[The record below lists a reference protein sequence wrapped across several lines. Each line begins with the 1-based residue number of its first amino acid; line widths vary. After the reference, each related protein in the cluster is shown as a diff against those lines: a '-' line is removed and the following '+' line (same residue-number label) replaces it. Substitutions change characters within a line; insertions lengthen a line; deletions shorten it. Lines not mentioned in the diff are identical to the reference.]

1 MRRVLR
7 ELEGGEPSGRRFKG
21 GAIALAVALLAA
33 WVALATV
40 FNPPPMGSVIRYVV
54 NPSTTDKCIK
64 SWKFGSTVIC
74 KVQARYAPSLAARSW
89 KPATA
94 FIPVASYGPEPRN
107 ASMKFKLH
115 GRGSFTGSG
124 VVVAVIDT
132 GIDYTHP
139 AFENAIL
146 EIWTVLYVSSESGE
160 FLHWVMG
167 VNGSTSDLL
176 ALDQSLKDSYGE
188 YAFADECGHGTH
200 VAGIIA
206 GRPVEEFVGF
216 APSAKLFIVKA
227 FWRNGTAGMD
237 MVLDALQI
245 VYDNADRLGIKVVN
259 LSWGALLN
267 SDGSDPISAAAA
279 ALAEK
284 DILVFAAAGNEGNLP
299 LKILSPAVHP
309 DVIALGAVDPYTG
322 KIAPFS
328 SWGTTVDLRMKP
340 DYATAG
346 VSIVSARSNFSSLP
360 AWDEDGLLTYASGTS
375 MSAAVASGI
384 GAQFAEYW
392 MKKHPATGLRE
403 SFIRFENNVAE
414 RYNPYYKDF
423 VSGMGIPAAP

>member
-7 ELEGGEPSGRRFKG
+7 DIGEGSSAGRRL
-21 GAIALAVALLAA
+21 GALGLALALLVT
-33 WVALATV
+33 WLTLASLL
-40 FNPPPMGSVIRYVV
+40 NPPPQIGGTEIRYVV
-54 NPSTTDKCIK
+54 NPASVDKCLK
-64 SWKFGSTVIC
+64 VWDFGSNVIC
-74 KVQARYAPSLAARSW
+74 KTQQRYVPSLGAKAW

-94 FIPVASYGPEPRN
+94 FTPTVQYGPEPETPSIN
-107 ASMKFKLH
+107 FKLH

-124 VVVAVIDT
+124 VVVAVVDT

-139 AFENAIL
+139 AFQNAIL
-146 EIWTVLYVSSESGE
+146 EIWTVLYVSESGE

-167 VNGSTSDLL
+167 VNGSIKDLL
-176 ALDQSLKDSYGE
+176 ALDQGLKDSYGE

-206 GRPVEEFVGF
+206 GRPVGDFVGF

-227 FWRNGTAGMD
+227 FWKNGTAGMD
-237 MVLDALQI
+237 MVLDALKI

-267 SDGSDPISAAAA
+267 SDGSDPISVAAAS
-279 ALAEK
+279 LAEK

-299 LKILSPAVHP
+299 FKILSPAVHE
-309 DVIALGAVDPYTG
+309 DVIALGAADPYTG
-322 KIAPFS
+322 KVAPFS

-340 DYATAG
+340 DFVAAG
-346 VSIVSARSNFSSLP
+346 VSILSARSSFSSLTP
-360 AWDEDGLLTYASGTS
+360 WDKDERLAYASGTS

-392 MKKHPATGLRE
+392 MKSGKKESLRE
-403 SFIRFENNVAE
+403 AFLKFENNIAE

-423 VSGMGIPAAP
+423 VTGRGILIPP